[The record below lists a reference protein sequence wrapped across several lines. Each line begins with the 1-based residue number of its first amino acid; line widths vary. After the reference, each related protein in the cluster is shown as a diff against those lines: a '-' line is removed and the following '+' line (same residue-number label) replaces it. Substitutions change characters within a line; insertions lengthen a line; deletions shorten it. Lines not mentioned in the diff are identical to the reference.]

1 MKAGQL
7 GLDPKQDLAS
17 LEADFRKTHYH
28 KPSDDLTRPIHWPS
42 AGTFA
47 VLTAE
52 FIRAVAD
59 DPVAPAWKPGDFFG
73 TRFGPEKDAA
83 NP

>member
-7 GLDPKQDLAS
+7 GLDPKQDLAA

-42 AGTFA
+42 AGNFA

-83 NP
+83 KR